1 MFKAKHASFL
11 IAIALMLA
19 TAATLHAQAFGRV
32 VLVIVDETGEP
43 IQDVQVT
50 VTSEE
55 ITNFK
60 EVRKTNK
67 KGKVSFGI
75 TDATR
80 TYEFLVEKEGYP
92 PMKRPVKPKVKDTTN
107 MQITFAKTVAQQQ
120 NPNASA
126 ADAPRV
132 FTPAERTFNEG
143 VELLQTSDFDGA
155 KAKFIEALEK
165 NPNMGLAHSALAG
178 VYLQQENYEQAL
190 ASVDQF
196 LASEPESSRGIRFRY
211 EALKGLG
218 RAEEADEMLK
228 KLKKLDKGGDTAKMI
243 FNEGVAASKVGDF
256 TNAKARFQEALDL
269 DPTIIQ
275 AVGALAIIHFN
286 EGDYANAVAM
296 AEKQLVSQPD
306 NLKAM
311 RIRYDS
317 YRALGDKEKAQEAMQ
332 ALAGNDPSVLVA
344 EFFNRGVKLFEGGDT
359 DGAIESFQ
367 QVLDFDENHA
377 DSHYRL
383 GICFVGKGDNA
394 AAKTHLQKFLELA
407 PNHAEAS
414 VAKDMLSFLS

>member
-1 MFKAKHASFL
+1 MLKAKHASIL
-11 IAIALMLA
+11 IAMALMLA
-19 TAATLHAQAFGRV
+19 STAALHAQAFGRV
-32 VLVIVDETGEP
+32 VLVIVDEAGEP
-43 IQDVQVT
+43 IQGVQVT
-50 VTSEE
+50 VTSKE

-80 TYEFLVEKEGYP
+80 TYDFLVEKEGYP
-92 PMKRPVKPKVKDTTN
+92 PMERPVKPKVKDTTN
-107 MQITFAKTVAQQQ
+107 MQITFAKTVAGQQDG
-120 NPNASA
+120 NSA
-126 ADAPRV
+126 PADAPKI

-143 VELLQTSDFDGA
+143 VELLQASDFDGA
-155 KAKFIEALEK
+155 KGKFVEALEK
-165 NPNMGLAHSALAG
+165 NPNMSLAHSALAG
-178 VYLQQENYEQAL
+178 VYLQEENYEQAL

-196 LASEPESSRGIRFRY
+196 LVAEPESSRGIRFRY

-256 TNAKARFQEALDL
+256 TNAKARFREALDL

-286 EGDYANAVAM
+286 EGEFAEAATM
-296 AEKQLVSQPD
+296 AEKQLVSQPN

-317 YRALGDKEKAQEAMQ
+317 YRALGDKEKTEEAMKV
-332 ALAGNDPSVLVA
+332 LAGNDPSVLVA
-344 EFFNRGVKLFEGGDT
+344 EFFNRGVTLFEGGDVA
-359 DGAIESFQ
+359 GAVDAFS
-367 QVLDFDENHA
+367 QVLDLDANHA

-383 GICFVGKGDNA
+383 GICHVGTGDTA
-394 AAKTHLQKFLELA
+394 AAKTHLEKFLELA
-407 PNHAEAS
+407 PNHAEAG
-414 VAKDMLSFLS
+414 VAKDMLSYLN